1 MTGRERM
8 LRALACQKLE
18 RPPIWIMRQ
27 AGRYLPEYRAL
38 KEKYDFVEMVKSPP
52 LATEVTL
59 QPLQRFNLDA
69 AIVFSDILVVNEA
82 MGQPYGFREA
92 GGIKMEFPIEELR
105 QVRELDHE
113 GAVERLAYVGQ
124 TIKMLRD
131 SLQEEKAVLGFCG
144 SPWTLACYAV
154 EGGSAEG
161 FPKTMALANEDPA
174 ILEKLL
180 EKFSKV
186 LVRYAR
192 LQAKSGA
199 DAIQIFDTWGNL
211 CPQGQYE
218 KWSLKWILEIV
229 EELGNEIPLILYAR
243 NCSQHLE
250 TLASTKINCLSVDH
264 SQDILEI
271 RKKLAPE
278 MAVQG
283 NLNPELLEK
292 GPDKVE
298 VEARSILERM
308 QPHSGHIFNLG
319 HGIRPMAKIECMET
333 LVETVTNFAKT
344 S

>member
-8 LRALACQKLE
+8 LRALACQKLD

-38 KEKYDFVEMVKSPP
+38 KKKFDFVEMVRNPS

-82 MGQPYGFREA
+82 MGQAYGFREM
-92 GGIKMEFPIEELR
+92 GGIEMEFPLRELR
-105 QVRELDHE
+105 QVEKMDHE
-113 GAVERLAYVGQ
+113 GAVERLVYVGE
-124 TIKMLRD
+124 TIKLLRN
-131 SLQEEKAVLGFCG
+131 SLQEKKAVLGFCG
-144 SPWTLACYAV
+144 SPWTLACYAI

-161 FPKTMALANEDPA
+161 FPQTTALAKDNP
-174 ILEKLL
+174 ILVEKLL

-229 EELGNEIPLILYAR
+229 KELGSEIPLILYAR
-243 NCSQHLE
+243 NCSAHLE
-250 TLASTKINCLSVDH
+250 TLSSSKINCLSVDH

-271 RKKLAPE
+271 RKKLDSGI
-278 MAVQG
+278 AVQG

-292 GPDKVE
+292 NPDE
-298 VEARSILERM
+298 VRIEALSILEQM

-319 HGIRPMAKIECMET
+319 HGIRPNAKTECVEA
-333 LVETVTNFAKT
+333 LVETVTTF